1 MKAENQWS
9 QFHDKKHI
17 LTKKTPETLQ
27 TEKCNKIQE
36 HHFESNMGQEFEI
49 NKLEAGGIKHYHAVQ
64 VSNHGGRGQGV
75 TAEPELRGGLR
86 RPFSSLEQF
95 QIHMKLAI

>member
-1 MKAENQWS
+1 MIKNTLWQ
-9 QFHDKKHI
+9 KK
-17 LTKKTPETLQ
+17 KNPETLQ
-27 TEKCNKIQE
+27 TEKYNKIQE
-36 HHFESNMGQEFEI
+36 QHFESNMGQEFEI
-49 NKLEAGGIKHYHAVQ
+49 NKPDAGGIKHYHAAQ
-64 VSNHGGRGQGV
+64 VSNHGGQGQGV